1 MTTRRQCYRAALVG
15 VSGYGQIHLQLANE
29 WVAKGQLELA
39 AAAVIN
45 PSEVTETV
53 AALEKAGTRL
63 YPSFDEMIAGEAGR
77 IDLCLV
83 PTGIAW
89 HARMT
94 IAALK
99 AGMNVLVEKPLA
111 SSLEEVEAVE
121 AEAERARRFVA
132 VGFQD
137 IYNPSLQR
145 LKAQLLTGVL
155 GSLNSVKFLGLWPRS
170 PSYFARNSW
179 AGRIAVDGVPVLDS
193 PLNNAFAHFVNLA
206 LFLPGESFGES
217 AVVDRIQAGLWR
229 TNAIEM
235 FDTAVISASTV
246 TGVDLW
252 LGASHACVQTREPEI
267 QVQGERGRLV
277 WRHEDEYILEVEG
290 REAERAPLPTAE
302 DARRMMMQAVVDRL
316 AGEPA
321 FLCGVSIARRHT
333 ELITRLHRS
342 AAILPLPGERS
353 RMAATA
359 GGRADVVLAVPGIES
374 ELFKAFADGSMPS
387 LG

>member
-1 MTTRRQCYRAALVG
+1 MNTRRQRFRAAIVG
-15 VSGYGQIHLQLANE
+15 ISGYGQIHLQLANE

-45 PSEVTETV
+45 PSEVAESIV
-53 AALEKAGTRL
+53 ALEKAGTRL
-63 YPSFDEMIAGEAGR
+63 YLSFEEMIAGEAGR

-111 SSLEEVEAVE
+111 SSLEEVDAVA
-121 AEAERARRFVA
+121 AEAAQARRFVA

-137 IYNPSLQR
+137 IYNPSVQR
-145 LKAQLLTGVL
+145 LKEQLLAGML
-155 GSLNSVKFLGLWPRS
+155 GGLQSVKFLGLWPR
-170 PSYFARNSW
+170 PPAYFTRNSW
-179 AGRIAVDGVPVLDS
+179 AGRVAVGGVPVLDS

-206 LFLPGESFGES
+206 LFFPGESFADS
-217 AVVDRIQAGLWR
+217 AVVDQIQAGLWR

-235 FDTAVISASTV
+235 FDTAVISATTV
-246 TGVDLW
+246 SGVKLW

-267 QVQGERGRLV
+267 QVQGERGRLI
-277 WRHEDEYILEVEG
+277 WRHEDEYILEVDG
-290 REAERAPLPTAE
+290 RERVHTALPTAE
-302 DARRMMMQAVVDRL
+302 DARRMMMQAVMDRL

-321 FLCGVSIARRHT
+321 FLCGVPIARRHT
-333 ELITRLHRS
+333 ELITRLHQS
-342 AAILPLPGERS
+342 ATVLPLPGELCQ
-353 RMAATA
+353 MAEPAK
-359 GGRADVVLAVPGIES
+359 GGAVLAVPGIEPMLLS
-374 ELFKAFADGSMPS
+374 AFAEGSMPA